1 MKQTTSVSMDTN
13 PEVELAWECLTTTGV
28 NVFLT
33 GRAGTG
39 KTTFLKRLREHSP
52 KRMVVVA
59 PTGVAS
65 INAGGVTIHSMFQL
79 PFGPFVPGS
88 KIKRDFK
95 MRKEKERI
103 IRTLDLLVIDEISMV
118 RADLLDAVDTYLKHI
133 RRNQQPFGGVQL
145 LMIGDLQQLSPVV
158 TEQERELI
166 TANYSSPY
174 FFASKALAQTQ
185 YITIELQ
192 KVYRQSDTYFLELL
206 NSVRVGNMT
215 QQTILELNKRY
226 LPESA
231 IKDDTGYIR
240 LTTHNSSADS
250 INEKKLAQL
259 KGFAQSY
266 SCKVTGSFPELS
278 YPADKILVLK
288 ENAQVMFLK
297 NDPTGQHRYY
307 NGKIGRVQS
316 LSEDSVKVELE
327 DGLIVDVAPE
337 TWQNTKYVIDKET
350 REISEQVEGE
360 FSQIPLRLAWAIT
373 IHKSQ
378 GLTFDKAI
386 IDAHSSFAHGQV
398 YVALSRCRTLEG
410 LILSSPLN
418 ARSVMTDANVSQFVN
433 NQLSHKI
440 DSSGIEALQDAYAR
454 DLITELM
461 SFSELQRLSFMIERL
476 FDEFLYLQ
484 YPQALAEVKIYAQLA
499 TDEVSQ
505 VGKRFSSAIPQN
517 VLGDDAFLQRIANG
531 AKYMLQKCSSTYQC
545 LLNGSDVTLDN
556 KDLKERLVRYRDE
569 LETELSIKKMI
580 FQSIMDDGFSVLTY
594 QKAKTNAILKI
605 MKEDPV
611 REERKPKLS
620 ASSSDVKYP
629 VLYERLRKWRK
640 DMSDESGKSAFQIV
654 NNKTLVNITST
665 LPVDYDSLSQIKGV
679 GERTLFLYSEAIIDI
694 VKDYV
699 RELEELKA

>member
-1 MKQTTSVSMDTN
+1 MMQTTNKSVGAN
-13 PEVELAWECLTTTGV
+13 PEVDLAWECLTTTGV

-39 KTTFLKRLREHSP
+39 KTTFLNRLREYSP

-59 PTGVAS
+59 PTGVAA

-158 TEQERELI
+158 TEQDREI
-166 TANYSSPY
+166 VAANYSSPY

-185 YITIELQ
+185 YVTIELQ
-192 KVYRQSDTYFLELL
+192 RVYRQSDAHFLALL
-206 NSVRVGNMT
+206 NSVRVGNLNE
-215 QQTILELNKRY
+215 QIIGELNKRY
-226 LPESA
+226 LPEDR
-231 IKDDTGYIR
+231 IMDDTGYIR
-240 LTTHNSSADS
+240 LTTHNNSADS

-259 KGFAQSY
+259 KGFAVSY
-266 SCKVTGSFPELS
+266 SCKVSGSFPEIS
-278 YPADKILVLK
+278 YPADKTLVLK

-316 LSEDSVKVELE
+316 LSEDVVSVQLE
-327 DGLIVDVAPE
+327 NGDIIDVAPE
-337 TWQNTKYVIDKET
+337 TWQNTKYIIDKET
-350 REISEQVEGE
+350 NEISEQVEGE

-418 ARSVMTDANVSQFVN
+418 SRSVMTDANVSQFVKD
-433 NQLSHKI
+433 QLSHKI
-440 DSSGIEALQDAYAR
+440 DSSRIEALQDAYAR

-461 SFSELQRLSFMIERL
+461 SFSELQRLSFIIERL
-476 FDEFLYLQ
+476 FDEALYSQ

-499 TDEVSQ
+499 TNEVYQ
-505 VGKRFSSAIPQN
+505 VGKRFCSAIPEN
-517 VLGDDAFLQRIANG
+517 VLNDEAFIQRVVNG
-531 AKYMLQKCSSTYQC
+531 AKYMLQKCSSTYDC
-545 LLNGSDVTLDN
+545 LLNSSDVTLDN
-556 KDLKERLVRYRDE
+556 KELKERLGRYRDE
-569 LETELSIKKMI
+569 FETELSIKKMI
-580 FQSIMDDGFSVLTY
+580 FQSILNDGFSVLTY
-594 QKAKTNAILKI
+594 QRAKTNAILNV
-605 MKEDPV
+605 MKEV
-611 REERKPKLS
+611 KGREERKPKMS
-620 ASSSDVKYP
+620 VSSSDIKYP
-629 VLYERLRKWRK
+629 VLYERLRQWRK
-640 DMSDESGKSAFQIV
+640 DVSDKTGKSLTQIV
-654 NNKTLVNITST
+654 NNKTLVNISSA
-665 LPVDYDSLSQIKGV
+665 LPTDYDSLSQIKGV
-679 GERTLFLYSEAIIDI
+679 GERTLFLYSEAIIVI

-699 RELEELKA
+699 RELEEQKA